1 MILWWSEKSGM
12 SRLGVCVSGGGGG
25 DGKGGGATLLLLDV
39 LLILHISPTE
49 VFLYN

>member
-25 DGKGGGATLLLLDV
+25 GGRKGGWCDAVVVGC
-39 LLILHISPTE
+39 PTHTSH
-49 VFLYN
+49 FTDRGLPL